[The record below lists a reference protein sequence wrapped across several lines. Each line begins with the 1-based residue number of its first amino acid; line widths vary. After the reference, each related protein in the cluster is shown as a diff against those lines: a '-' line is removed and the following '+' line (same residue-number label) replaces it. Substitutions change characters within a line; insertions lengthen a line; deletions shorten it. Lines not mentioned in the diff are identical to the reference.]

1 VERKRE
7 SNIFVFFKIRESKI
21 LFSFIFLRNLE
32 NLMREE
38 GQRKLDELNLEIEK
52 LKTEYESQQLQ
63 W

>member
-1 VERKRE
+1 
-7 SNIFVFFKIRESKI
+7 
-21 LFSFIFLRNLE
+21 
-32 NLMREE
+32 MREE